1 MNLSPGSQP
10 EVVGD
15 PNLVKVFL
23 RSLRDKVGG
32 GDPLGAPAPDAPY
45 TAADHN
51 SPFLAYEY
59 VEPVTGRRIAI
70 PSFHR
75 PQLLRNRAAADDYL
89 TATPDAGNPNLPF
102 GDRVGDALH
111 PWYKNPLTLPY
122 VYAPHLERRATAI
135 DPERPGVNFQ
145 VLVGGSPATRKF
157 VTGDAGLDGGT
168 AAGYPDYAVV
178 DANGLLDPGGTLG
191 PVSPLDPTFVPPL
204 DLRIAR
210 EPFLRAGDGDNP
222 GAPTLTQYA
231 YPADPDND
239 GVADAIYMDLGFPVQ
254 TDADGVRQYVPMMAF
269 KVVDGDALFNLNA
282 HGNTYGR
289 LADADTNDLDDS
301 RDLDSHNFRGNA
313 PGGAEPTLLSRSD
326 HGLGPHEV
334 NPQHGLSGGIPDD
347 FGGAHSDPARQA
359 ATEAFDQFFANV
371 DDDPATAGEN
381 EREQTWTPSDNN
393 VDHARLQSRNLEWW
407 FLTHGRG
414 TVVLGTPAGVTP
426 DRDEL
431 FPGLYGEGP
440 RLETA
445 YAVQRAVLAGNAGS
459 LPTGT
464 LPPAA
469 YYPYPGVSAS
479 QANTARGSG
488 PDGDDDGDYLAGLRH
503 VLPGLIFGGYDPL
516 APAASPVGRPMTAPA
531 DGVPLDRRGSGSW
544 VNATGLGRLFLSAA
558 TASTDPAVGVR
569 GRFPVLADAV
579 LPLAY
584 DDGTNVFGFANV
596 TGPWQVV
603 SDILNGLVLRSR
615 DRTSANGTLPAEG
628 GLAGVRT
635 QPVAPGGTTALATG
649 MGGVLDTFAGVSIDS
664 LYGALLGGTG
674 TDAWRRFNHLRI
686 DDPDETVA
694 DYRRAAGQRSDSLY
708 GPAEFAGLHAS
719 RRDRTVRDDLPS
731 RLVELV
737 PMSFL
742 ESDDAEAVRRRFTT
756 VSFDVTTAAA
766 PFEPNDARRSAGGD
780 DRAWERTEDD
790 GTVPADGTPT
800 EEEKFFPPVFDP
812 GGGKTLL
819 AQQDPFRP
827 ELRSALASGVYD
839 RIPADNPA
847 TTRVDEEDVARRDAR
862 SLVRKMS
869 LNGVLERVTNPRD
882 PLFDSAAYY
891 VNPRAAATNADGVST
906 NLDGDAA
913 TSELGFGEIRVRP
926 LTPHP
931 AGLSAGRF
939 DPPVGHPLSAAD
951 YFGTKL
957 KVGDLPRFGVSD
969 ADLQES
975 LFNDATG
982 RFEPRREGTL
992 TWDFPSPRGNVQR
1005 ALQLQ
1010 EWHARRDR
1018 QNLARDI
1025 YVLLYTLGGVDGTL
1039 SDLDYRMPHPNPGT
1053 DHYTPDQL
1061 REMAQF
1067 AVNVVDAMDGDSVQT
1082 LFVYDKN
1089 LAGDGTD
1096 NNIDGYTVLDDG
1108 YAAPPAVDDPYRG
1121 LVVGVERQ
1129 DFALSEALVNIS
1141 WTSENGGGDDRF
1153 ADHPRTEWNDAAMH
1167 DFAFVELYYTGPGA
1181 YDFGENADLAAAGLP
1196 DRPGENYRVIL
1207 REPGGTRQFTG
1218 AADGASGNPLSRVTA
1233 RALVPRAGAVSA
1245 DRPYFTLAS
1254 ADPGY
1259 ATGNGSAIDETAP
1272 TPQGPRSRIRVNL
1285 RSAAPAYGNSGTDEW
1300 TNLAPLAFAPAGM
1313 PTGPQVTQGSPVST
1327 SGDGTTDPSQ
1337 VLDVLVP
1344 ADTLGDPALEPF
1356 GAEDRAAYRL
1366 FDLDPDGTVNA
1377 PTPINSISGA
1387 DWLTLAGTDSEKQSS
1402 PPTVEVILQR
1412 RANPLRFRNNH
1423 AAGTDFDLE
1432 ERDNPWVTIDRMR
1445 VRATQLALDEGED
1458 GLTTP
1463 GNAATAPTG
1472 TFVTALMEPANMG
1485 PGAESTNTGR
1495 KVASRVRRRPL
1506 LRASELAAFGRNASG
1521 IMVDSDRELE
1531 LGAIVTNSIG
1541 GHSRVAPRRDLQYVP
1556 FDLWQPHYDRPF
1568 AGPADL
1574 VGVPLYGPGELTG
1587 LPSLA
1592 DGAVTASVGGFAE
1605 FAAGT
1610 GEESRQIGL
1619 GYLAQPQPDPT
1630 DMLLD
1635 ATAAALNRN
1644 SVAGSRLLY
1653 PDVRRDAHPA
1663 TTMEGLAG
1671 VTAPGPGTGSF
1682 NMWYRLLQHV
1692 DTLRPTAGAP
1702 GALPGTVR
1710 LGPTARLDQDGTF
1723 DLGEVREPGRIN
1735 LNTLRHP
1742 EVLAGLLDDLSVHEF
1757 AVSGGVPGATPVLP
1771 QLAPRGNHVPSPVVN
1786 DWYQALL
1793 LSRDGRD
1800 PLTSPPS
1807 WGAQKLGIPG
1817 LGGNRAAAGGADGSP
1832 FLPYMAPP
1840 ESLDVTGDAAGA
1852 AVALRNA
1859 IQRTPLRARPQNA
1872 AFAPQTANGG
1882 YAGTLPRAFF
1892 GTGGEDVDGSDIR
1905 DLTPS
1910 SEFVDLDF
1918 TTRYR
1923 LLNKV
1928 LNNTTERSNAFLVWV
1943 QVDLFHARELRRGA
1957 VEPATEGTAAGRQRF
1972 TRIGAMRDDSPG
1984 YRWMAV
1990 VDRSRVPELLRAS
2003 HLPTTVLPGT
2013 AQETKTYSFARD
2025 PLSGGVLFPWQDLV
2039 IHRERV
2045 Q

>member
-1 MNLSPGSQP
+1 MTTRPPPGRTS
-10 EVVGD
+10 G
-15 PNLVKVFL
+15 
-23 RSLRDKVGG
+23 S
-32 GDPLGAPAPDAPY
+32 
-45 TAADHN
+45 
-51 SPFLAYEY
+51 
-59 VEPVTGRRIAI
+59 
-70 PSFHR
+70 
-75 PQLLRNRAAADDYL
+75 
-89 TATPDAGNPNLPF
+89 
-102 GDRVGDALH
+102 
-111 PWYKNPLTLPY
+111 
-122 VYAPHLERRATAI
+122 
-135 DPERPGVNFQ
+135 RPGTP
-145 VLVGGSPATRKF
+145 PAT
-157 VTGDAGLDGGT
+157 T
-168 AAGYPDYAVV
+168 
-178 DANGLLDPGGTLG
+178 
-191 PVSPLDPTFVPPL
+191 
-204 DLRIAR
+204 
-210 EPFLRAGDGDNP
+210 
-222 GAPTLTQYA
+222 
-231 YPADPDND
+231 
-239 GVADAIYMDLGFPVQ
+239 
-254 TDADGVRQYVPMMAF
+254 
-269 KVVDGDALFNLNA
+269 
-282 HGNTYGR
+282 
-289 LADADTNDLDDS
+289 
-301 RDLDSHNFRGNA
+301 
-313 PGGAEPTLLSRSD
+313 
-326 HGLGPHEV
+326 
-334 NPQHGLSGGIPDD
+334 
-347 FGGAHSDPARQA
+347 
-359 ATEAFDQFFANV
+359 
-371 DDDPATAGEN
+371 
-381 EREQTWTPSDNN
+381 
-393 VDHARLQSRNLEWW
+393 DHAKIQSRNLEWW

-649 MGGVLDTFAGVSIDS
+649 VAGVLDTFAGVSIDS
-664 LYGALLGGTG
+664 LYGPLLGG

-869 LNGVLERVTNPRD
+869 LNGVLERVSNPRD

-1259 ATGNGSAIDETAP
+1259 ATGNGSAIDETTP

-1387 DWLTLAGTDSEKQSS
+1387 DWLTLAGTDPEKQSS

-1423 AAGTDFDLE
+1423 APGTDFDLE

-1541 GHSRVAPRRDLQYVP
+1541 GHSRVAPAPGPSV
-1556 FDLWQPHYDRPF
+1556 RP
-1568 AGPADL
+1568 
-1574 VGVPLYGPGELTG
+1574 VRPL
-1587 LPSLA
+1587 
-1592 DGAVTASVGGFAE
+1592 
-1605 FAAGT
+1605 
-1610 GEESRQIGL
+1610 
-1619 GYLAQPQPDPT
+1619 
-1630 DMLLD
+1630 
-1635 ATAAALNRN
+1635 AAALRPALRRPGGPRRRAA
-1644 SVAGSRLLY
+1644 VRPRRADRAAVPGGRGG
-1653 PDVRRDAHPA
+1653 DGERRRVRGVRRRDRRGVPPDRAGLPRPA
-1663 TTMEGLAG
+1663 AAG
-1671 VTAPGPGTGSF
+1671 PDRHAARRDRGGVEPQQRGRQPAAVPRRPPRRAPGDDDGGVGRRDRARPRDG
-1682 NMWYRLLQHV
+1682 LLQHV
-1692 DTLRPTAGAP
+1692 VPAAPARGHAPSDRRRPRGPAGDGAARADRPAGPGRHVRPRRGPRTRPHQPQHPPPPGGAGRAAGRFRRAPARQLRRRGRHRPSHADRPRHRRGGEARGVRGDRPDGRGERLVPLAAGFPRRDRPAGLPAHLGASSEIGDSGPRREPAGGGRGGRLAVPAVYGAP
-1702 GALPGTVR
+1702 G
-1710 LGPTARLDQDGTF
+1710 
-1723 DLGEVREPGRIN
+1723 
-1735 LNTLRHP
+1735 
-1742 EVLAGLLDDLSVHEF
+1742 
-1757 AVSGGVPGATPVLP
+1757 
-1771 QLAPRGNHVPSPVVN
+1771 
-1786 DWYQALL
+1786 
-1793 LSRDGRD
+1793 
-1800 PLTSPPS
+1800 
-1807 WGAQKLGIPG
+1807 
-1817 LGGNRAAAGGADGSP
+1817 
-1832 FLPYMAPP
+1832 
-1840 ESLDVTGDAAGA
+1840 
-1852 AVALRNA
+1852 VA
-1859 IQRTPLRARPQNA
+1859 
-1872 AFAPQTANGG
+1872 
-1882 YAGTLPRAFF
+1882 
-1892 GTGGEDVDGSDIR
+1892 E
-1905 DLTPS
+1905 
-1910 SEFVDLDF
+1910 
-1918 TTRYR
+1918 
-1923 LLNKV
+1923 
-1928 LNNTTERSNAFLVWV
+1928 
-1943 QVDLFHARELRRGA
+1943 
-1957 VEPATEGTAAGRQRF
+1957 
-1972 TRIGAMRDDSPG
+1972 RDDRP
-1984 YRWMAV
+1984 
-1990 VDRSRVPELLRAS
+1990 
-2003 HLPTTVLPGT
+2003 
-2013 AQETKTYSFARD
+2013 
-2025 PLSGGVLFPWQDLV
+2025 
-2039 IHRERV
+2039 
-2045 Q
+2045 